1 MHTLFIYFKNIKI
14 NTYKNVFLENIMDNM
29 KQMKTIKFGLESN
42 DRYEVTDAW
51 ARSIIETIESKLALK
66 LDKSIVK
73 TSNPTQ
79 TTIGMVG
86 QTYINAVTEGVF
98 ICIKADN
105 TNKKYIWKDISE
117 VDLSNYYTK
126 TEIDSKISSV
136 YSFKGSVVSESNL
149 PTTANIG
156 DVYNVE
162 DTGMN
167 YAWTGTEWDSL
178 GTINDLSIYLTK
190 NDAEK
195 TYQTIENSYTKSEV
209 DNIIKT
215 VDSLPKQTD
224 NAGKVLVTDGTTAS
238 WDYVINMNNLTES
251 TSAGVSNLVI
261 NKLTQA
267 EYDELKANGLVK
279 DNEIYLTSD
288 EYYTKKEVDEII
300 ENINISSS
308 STYIFEQNEPSTEW
322 LVKHNL
328 NKYPYIVTVDL
339 NGEEFY
345 GEKMYIDNNTVKI
358 TFSTPI
364 SGKVYLN

>member
-1 MHTLFIYFKNIKI
+1 
-14 NTYKNVFLENIMDNM
+14 MDNM

-126 TEIDSKISSV
+126 SEIDSKISSV
-136 YSFKGSVVSESNL
+136 YSFKGSVVSVTNL
-149 PTTANIG
+149 PTTATIG

-190 NDAEK
+190 DGAEK

-215 VDSLPKQTD
+215 VDSLPKQVD
-224 NAGKVLVTDGTTAS
+224 NTGKFLTTDGTTAS

-251 TSAGVSNLVI
+251 TSEGLSKLVI

-267 EYDELKANGLVK
+267 EYDELLANGLVK

-288 EYYTKKEVDEII
+288 VEYYTKKEVDEII